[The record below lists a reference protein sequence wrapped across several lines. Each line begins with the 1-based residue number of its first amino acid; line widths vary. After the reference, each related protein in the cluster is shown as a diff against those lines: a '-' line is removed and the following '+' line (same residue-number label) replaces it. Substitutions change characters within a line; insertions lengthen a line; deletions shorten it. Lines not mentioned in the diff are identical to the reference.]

1 MSKVAVLIKV
11 TTKPGQRAELRKLWD
26 THLSARVEDS
36 PAQELYLVVEDA
48 TDPDTLHLV
57 EVYAD
62 RVQMARNAEAPWFAD
77 YLRAAEPLLSGPP
90 AMTTGEPVWA
100 KGYRI

>member
-1 MSKVAVLIKV
+1 MKTYPRMDRPPADRGLAWRWKKGAPVSKVAVLIKI

-48 TDPDTLHLV
+48 ADPDALHLV

-62 RVQMARNAEAPWFAD
+62 PAQMARNAEAPWFAD
-77 YLRAAEPLLSGPP
+77 YLR
-90 AMTTGEPVWA
+90 
-100 KGYRI
+100 